1 MKASVF
7 SGINFQVNI
16 IKPKQ
21 MSQSGIFLDY
31 SGPLDF
37 EVMDSLLKKL
47 KKTSEFK
54 DLNKITG
61 KRVYFVVVECLENIL
76 KHAKLELSENP
87 ATNPHIMVREQN
99 DKIIVNTGNPVAG
112 DVKETIVQRLEGI
125 NNSDEKT
132 LKSLYENKIRSELLN
147 KEKCAGLGFI
157 QMALKSGNKISYSFN
172 PLSNGYLYFKIEIT
186 LNKFI
191 MRKLILEKTTNSP
204 MVILDPEKELYMI
217 SGESRPPDVREF
229 YDQILSWLQEFS
241 LYLLGPDYKKGPV
254 IFKFNFEYFNS
265 SSGKLILDICKVL
278 AGLRLKGI
286 NIIVKWY
293 HEKED
298 GDMLEVGKE
307 MSRIVKFPFEYIE
320 SDMK

>member
-1 MKASVF
+1 
-7 SGINFQVNI
+7 
-16 IKPKQ
+16 

-31 SGPLDF
+31 GGPLDF
-37 EVMDSLLKKL
+37 EVIDSLLKKL
-47 KKTSEFK
+47 KKTREFK
-54 DLNKITG
+54 DLNKITR

-76 KHAKLELSENP
+76 KHAELELSENP
-87 ATNPHIMVREQN
+87 ATNSHITIRIHN
-99 DKIIVNTGNPVAG
+99 DKIIVNAGNPVAG
-112 DVKETIVQRLEGI
+112 DVKENIVQRLESI
-125 NNSDEKT
+125 NNSEENT
-132 LKSLYENKIRSELLN
+132 LKSLYEKKIRSELLN
-147 KEKCAGLGFI
+147 TEKCAGLGFI
-157 QMALKSGNKISYSFN
+157 QMALKSGNKITYSFRS
-172 PLSNGYLYFKIEIT
+172 LSNGYLYFKIEIT

-191 MRKLILEKTTNSP
+191 MRKLILEKTTSSP
-204 MVILDPEKELYMI
+204 MVILDPEKEVYMI

-241 LYLLGPDYKKGPV
+241 LFLLGPDYKKGPV
-254 IFKFNFEYFNS
+254 IFNFNFEYFNS

-320 SDMK
+320 SDIK